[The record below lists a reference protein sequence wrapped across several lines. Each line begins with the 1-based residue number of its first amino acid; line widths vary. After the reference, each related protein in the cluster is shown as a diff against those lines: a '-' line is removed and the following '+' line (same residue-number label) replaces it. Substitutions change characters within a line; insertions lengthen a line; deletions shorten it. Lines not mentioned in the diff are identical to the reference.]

1 MGKLTYPATA
11 AFDIWNG
18 KFDRRGFSQGGKVH
32 YGRVSR
38 DGNLLAGAALCGR
51 SGRVGAVYNLES
63 FAKMHVSFKCS
74 RCEKL
79 HSQDQQEVG
88 K

>member
-18 KFDRRGFSQGGKVH
+18 KFDSRGFSRGGKVH
-32 YGRVSR
+32 FGTVSR
-38 DGNLLAGAALCGR
+38 DGRLMAGAALCGR
-51 SGRVGAVYNLES
+51 GGQAGSVYDPES
-63 FAKMHVSFKCS
+63 FVKMHERFKCS

-79 HSQDQQEVG
+79 RASS
-88 K
+88 